1 MDLTLPTIIIATLIT
16 GLVAFHFA
24 IPFALKHRLVDVPNS
39 RRRHARPMP
48 IIGGVTVFVAWFVG
62 IALYC
67 ALRPDWFATNRAS
80 LLPIGLSLVLLLGLG
95 LVDDLR
101 GLGPKLKLTVQ
112 LMAAINVIAFE
123 PIVHAFCLHWL
134 SRIGFVV
141 WPITVLW
148 LVGLSN
154 AINLVD
160 GLDGLAGGIS
170 LLVATSLVVISAKW
184 GIHGQLSLV
193 LMAALIPALCAFM
206 RKNWNPAEIF
216 LGDNG
221 SLPIGFLFGVVSL
234 MCPPQSRSWV
244 HAINIILMMGYPIM
258 DMGLCTYRR
267 FRKHTPLFKAD
278 RNHLHHRL
286 LRLGM
291 TVRQTATMLLSLTI
305 YLQLTAVCV
314 VDMVRTDEALFTNGL
329 VYMGA
334 IGISMFSLFYLL
346 RAIELKLTARL
357 AAPGERQG
365 DPSLPQFRQ
374 CTVIRIELEPLFE
387 TGLFEERERVQQIV
401 ACLKLMMQTFTRKDD
416 LIYLAHK
423 ELNIVLSDAPR
434 NAIALKALEAAIKEK
449 LVLFQTVFNLQY
461 SMADLPV
468 RFSTE
473 EFLIQNNSLRRHTSD
488 EEKSV
493 ESVAPVRKAA

>member
-1 MDLTLPTIIIATLIT
+1 MDLTLPTIIIATFIAGLI
-16 GLVAFHFA
+16 AFRIA
-24 IPFALKHRLVDVPNS
+24 IPLALKFHLVDVPNS

-48 IIGGVTVFVAWFVG
+48 IIGGATVFVAWFTGV
-62 IALYC
+62 ALYC
-67 ALRPDWFATNRAS
+67 VLKPEWFALNRAS
-80 LLPIGLSLVLLLGLG
+80 LFPIGLSLVALLSLGL
-95 LVDDLR
+95 LDDLR
-101 GLGPKLKLTVQ
+101 GLGPKVKLGVQ
-112 LMAAINVIAFE
+112 LLAAINVIAFE

-134 SRIGFVV
+134 ARIGFMV
-141 WPITVLW
+141 WPITVIW

-170 LLVATSLVVISAKW
+170 LLVASSLVVISAKW
-184 GIHGQLSLV
+184 GVNGQLSLV
-193 LMAALIPALCAFM
+193 LMAALIPALLAFL
-206 RKNWNPAEIF
+206 RKNWNPADIF

-234 MCPPQSRSWV
+234 MCPPHSRSWV

-291 TVRQTATMLLSLTI
+291 SVRQTATMLLSLTI

-314 VDMVRTDEALFTNGL
+314 IDMIRTDEALFTNGL

-357 AAPGERQG
+357 AAPGERQL
-365 DPSLPQFRQ
+365 DPNLPQFRQ
-374 CTVIRIELEPLFE
+374 CTVVRIELEPLFE
-387 TGLFEERERVQQIV
+387 TGLFEEKERVQQIV
-401 ACLKLMMQTFTRKDD
+401 ACLKLMMQTFTQKND

-423 ELNIVLSDAPR
+423 ELNIVLSDSQP
-434 NAIALKALEAAIKEK
+434 NPQSVQALEVAIKAK
-449 LVLFQTVFNLQY
+449 LVLFQNVFNLQY

-468 RFSTE
+468 KFSSE
-473 EFLIQNNSLRRHTSD
+473 EFLIQGNSLKRRQSD
-488 EEKSV
+488 TDQAQAIV
-493 ESVAPVRKAA
+493 IRKAA

>member
-1 MDLTLPTIIIATLIT
+1 MDLTLPTTIVATFIA
-16 GLVAFHFA
+16 GLTAFRFA
-24 IPFALKHRLVDVPNS
+24 IPLALRYKLVDVPNS

-48 IIGGVTVFVAWFVG
+48 IIGGAAVFAAWFVG
-62 IALYC
+62 VVTYC
-67 ALRPDWFATNRAS
+67 LLKPEWFLLNRAS
-80 LLPIGLSLVLLLGLG
+80 LLPIGVSITMLLSLG

-101 GLGPKLKLTVQ
+101 GLGPRLKLGVQ
-112 LMAAINVIAFE
+112 LLAAINVITFE

-134 SRIGFVV
+134 ARIGFMI
-141 WPITVLW
+141 WPITVIW

-170 LLVATSLVVISAKW
+170 LLVASSLVAISAKW
-184 GIHGQLSLV
+184 GVHGQLSLV
-193 LMAALIPALCAFM
+193 LMAALIPALMAFL
-206 RKNWNPAEIF
+206 RKNWNPADIF

-314 VDMVRTDEALFTNGL
+314 VDLVRTDEALFTNGL
-329 VYMGA
+329 VYMCA

-357 AAPGERQG
+357 AAPDERQS
-365 DPSLPQFRQ
+365 DPNLPQFRQ
-374 CTVIRIELEPLFE
+374 CTVVRIELEPLFE
-387 TGLFEERERVQQIV
+387 TGLFEEKERVHQIV

-416 LIYLAHK
+416 LIYMAHK
-423 ELNIVLSDAPR
+423 ELNIVLSDTQP
-434 NAIALKALEAAIKEK
+434 NDQTIKVLEIAIKEK
-449 LVLFQTVFNLQY
+449 LVLFQNVFNLQY

-468 RFSTE
+468 KFTTE
-473 EFLIQNNSLRRHTSD
+473 EFLIQNNAPKRRQADQPT
-488 EEKSV
+488 
-493 ESVAPVRKAA
+493 VAVPVIPKKAA